1 MKNLIIFALFLG
13 FTLSVS
19 AQVGIGTSSPDPSS
33 VLELSSTDKGFL
45 IPRMT
50 SAQRSAIVSPATGLM
65 VFQTDGSPGFYFYDG
80 SSWGQVGAGSG
91 IWVSSGS
98 DIYNSNV
105 GNVGIGT
112 GLPTYKLEVNGR
124 VRSTGINETSDVRW
138 KKDITTLTHVLAK
151 VLEMRGVS
159 YKWRTDEFPQKQFD
173 KDTQIGLIAQE
184 VEKYFPELVETDRD
198 GFKSVEY
205 SKLVAVLIEAI
216 KELNGEIEQLKA
228 ENTVMKSDIQDIK
241 ASVEY
246 LLKKDKTAQK

>member
-1 MKNLIIFALFLG
+1 MKTTFL
-13 FTLSVS
+13 TLAFLLSFVFVQ

-50 SAQRSAIVSPATGLM
+50 SAQRSAISSPATGLM

-112 GLPTYKLEVNGR
+112 GSPSYKLEVNGR
-124 VRSTGINETSDVRW
+124 VRSTGINETSDIRW
-138 KKDITTLTHVLAK
+138 KKDITTLTNVLSK

-184 VEKYFPELVETDRD
+184 VEKYFPDLVETDKD

-216 KELNGEIEQLKA
+216 KEQNAEIEQLKS
-228 ENTVMKSDIQDIK
+228 ENTVIKSDIQNIK
-241 ASVEY
+241 ASIEY